1 MVISEL
7 DSTTTNCIGMVDNST
22 TVFGEKTFVVVCDF
36 IFRKKYS
43 GISLKVLAYE
53 PRP

>member
-7 DSTTTNCIGMVDNST
+7 DSTNTNCIGMVDNST
-22 TVFGEKTFVVVCDF
+22 SVFGEKTVGVVCDF
-36 IFRKKYS
+36 GLIKYS

>member
-22 TVFGEKTFVVVCDF
+22 SVFGEKTVGVVYDF
-36 IFRKKYS
+36 GLRKYS